1 MYIVQNSKVDS
12 LSTMTSSTVL
22 KNTHLD
28 TLWCCKLLSLYLSRN
43 KYLHQL
49 LLLSQIEIE
58 IGFHR
63 HRFLSKRKNCS
74 NWTIHNLLKI
84 YHFNTKIYHNARPK
98 VLGRQ
103 DCHTTDGGTALTSL
117 SLPSSI
123 LQIHARQQS
132 CRFYLSWRLCPPVV
146 LYLISEK
153 SIWKNQVRQTE
164 FLVYSGFL
172 LPMQPTKIN
181 FKIDFCRIKIQSVE
195 LEFSNL
201 IFQKSCTDDQGG
213 RIACHLLNLHP

>member
-1 MYIVQNSKVDS
+1 M
-12 LSTMTSSTVL
+12 
-22 KNTHLD
+22 
-28 TLWCCKLLSLYLSRN
+28 
-43 KYLHQL
+43 
-49 LLLSQIEIE
+49 
-58 IGFHR
+58 
-63 HRFLSKRKNCS
+63 SKRKSCS

-123 LQIHARQQS
+123 LQIQARQQS

-164 FLVYSGFL
+164 FLVYFEL
-172 LPMQPTKIN
+172 DFYCLCIILKIN
-181 FKIDFCRIKIQSVE
+181 FKVDFFRSKIQ
-195 LEFSNL
+195 FIKHDFPNL
-201 IFQKSCTDDQGG
+201 SFQKSSTDG
-213 RIACHLLNLHP
+213 